1 MQVIWVEWR
10 QQEGTDKKGCGRQGQ
25 REKHSEAQAVY
36 ISKETGRLAER
47 ELPKKK
53 KKRGLSCERK
63 KKTIFPLTVLQIP

>member
-53 KKRGLSCERK
+53 KNGSFDGKE
-63 KKTIFPLTVLQIP
+63 